1 MFPSLNL
8 CPSLSHLRAL
18 RALLSSFCELTRTFS
33 VTQTHSVTFIPSKY
47 TYNHG
52 DGEDEREHLP
62 QVRTKSIFFLPSRK
76 ESSLVASWAR
86 ASVALG
92 RTLGSER
99 EEKKQIAWS
108 RIVFVLKERF
118 IFQPK
123 KNKFCSWRRGVHP
136 SFIFFLL
143 VLCVSS
149 SSQKKAFVLCLNKQ
163 LTYYVFVSSF
173 IKQLK
178 TQVIIVRQPPR
189 SPVLTEPATIERVFR
204 PLDAGRG

>member
-1 MFPSLNL
+1 MATAKMKGSTFPRYEQN
-8 CPSLSHLRAL
+8 R
-18 RALLSSFCELTRTFS
+18 
-33 VTQTHSVTFIPSKY
+33 
-47 TYNHG
+47 
-52 DGEDEREHLP
+52 
-62 QVRTKSIFFLPSRK
+62 FFPFPVSK

-123 KNKFCSWRRGVHP
+123 KGQKFFFLRRGVHP

-143 VLCVSS
+143 VRVSS
-149 SSQKKAFVLCLNKQ
+149 SSREGFVLCLNQQ
-163 LTYYVFVSSF
+163 LTYYAFVSSF

>member
-1 MFPSLNL
+1 MKGSTFPRYEQN
-8 CPSLSHLRAL
+8 R
-18 RALLSSFCELTRTFS
+18 
-33 VTQTHSVTFIPSKY
+33 
-47 TYNHG
+47 
-52 DGEDEREHLP
+52 
-62 QVRTKSIFFLPSRK
+62 FFPFPVSK

-92 RTLGSER
+92 GTLGRER

-108 RIVFVLKERF
+108 RIVFVLEGEIYF
-118 IFQPK
+118 STK
-123 KNKFCSWRRGVHP
+123 KRTKVFLLEEGCAPFFH
-136 SFIFFLL
+136 FFLL
-143 VLCVSS
+143 VRVSS
-149 SSQKKAFVLCLNKQ
+149 SLARRPSFVLCLNKQ

>member
-1 MFPSLNL
+1 MKGSTFPRYEQN
-8 CPSLSHLRAL
+8 R
-18 RALLSSFCELTRTFS
+18 
-33 VTQTHSVTFIPSKY
+33 
-47 TYNHG
+47 
-52 DGEDEREHLP
+52 
-62 QVRTKSIFFLPSRK
+62 FFPFPVSK
-76 ESSLVASWAR
+76 ESSLVGSWAR

-108 RIVFVLKERF
+108 RIVFVFEGEREIYF
-118 IFQPK
+118 STK
-123 KNKFCSWRRGVHP
+123 KRTKLFFSRRGVHP

-143 VLCVSS
+143 VLCVS

>member
-1 MFPSLNL
+1 MATAKMKGSTFPRYEQN
-8 CPSLSHLRAL
+8 R
-18 RALLSSFCELTRTFS
+18 
-33 VTQTHSVTFIPSKY
+33 
-47 TYNHG
+47 
-52 DGEDEREHLP
+52 
-62 QVRTKSIFFLPSRK
+62 FFPFPVSK

-123 KNKFCSWRRGVHP
+123 KGQKFFFLRRGVHP
-136 SFIFFLL
+136 SFIFSFLF
-143 VLCVSS
+143 VCPPPRE
-149 SSQKKAFVLCLNKQ
+149 KAFVLCLNKQ

>member
-1 MFPSLNL
+1 MATAKMKGSTFPRYEQN
-8 CPSLSHLRAL
+8 R
-18 RALLSSFCELTRTFS
+18 
-33 VTQTHSVTFIPSKY
+33 
-47 TYNHG
+47 
-52 DGEDEREHLP
+52 
-62 QVRTKSIFFLPSRK
+62 FFPFPVSK

-123 KNKFCSWRRGVHP
+123 KGQKFFFLRRGVHP

-143 VLCVSS
+143 VRVSCS
-149 SSQKKAFVLCLNKQ
+149 LARRPSFVLCLNKQ

>member
-1 MFPSLNL
+1 MATAKMKGSTFPRYEQN
-8 CPSLSHLRAL
+8 R
-18 RALLSSFCELTRTFS
+18 FFS
-33 VTQTHSVTFIPSKY
+33 
-47 TYNHG
+47 
-52 DGEDEREHLP
+52 
-62 QVRTKSIFFLPSRK
+62 LPSRK

-108 RIVFVLKERF
+108 RIVFVWREIFNQKENK
-118 IFQPK
+118 IFLGGG
-123 KNKFCSWRRGVHP
+123 GVHP

>member
-1 MFPSLNL
+1 MATAKMKGSTFPRYEQN
-8 CPSLSHLRAL
+8 R
-18 RALLSSFCELTRTFS
+18 
-33 VTQTHSVTFIPSKY
+33 
-47 TYNHG
+47 
-52 DGEDEREHLP
+52 
-62 QVRTKSIFFLPSRK
+62 FFPFPVSK

-123 KNKFCSWRRGVHP
+123 KGQSFSSRGGVCTLL
-136 SFIFFLL
+136 SFFSFLFES
-143 VLCVSS
+143 VSS
-149 SSQKKAFVLCLNKQ
+149 SSHKKAFVLCLNKQ

>member
-1 MFPSLNL
+1 MATAKMKGSTFPRYEQN
-8 CPSLSHLRAL
+8 R
-18 RALLSSFCELTRTFS
+18 
-33 VTQTHSVTFIPSKY
+33 
-47 TYNHG
+47 
-52 DGEDEREHLP
+52 
-62 QVRTKSIFFLPSRK
+62 FFPFPVSK

-86 ASVALG
+86 ASSRSRKDTWKRKRRKKANCLVQNCFRFEG
-92 RTLGSER
+92 EIYFSTKKRTKLFFS
-99 EEKKQIAWS
+99 
-108 RIVFVLKERF
+108 
-118 IFQPK
+118 
-123 KNKFCSWRRGVHP
+123 RRGVHP

>member
-1 MFPSLNL
+1 MKGSTFPRYEQN
-8 CPSLSHLRAL
+8 R
-18 RALLSSFCELTRTFS
+18 
-33 VTQTHSVTFIPSKY
+33 
-47 TYNHG
+47 
-52 DGEDEREHLP
+52 
-62 QVRTKSIFFLPSRK
+62 FFPFPVSK

-123 KNKFCSWRRGVHP
+123 KRTKV
-136 SFIFFLL
+136 FLL
-143 VLCVSS
+143 EEGCAPFFHFFPSCSCVLLPRET
-149 SSQKKAFVLCLNKQ
+149 AFVLCLNKQ

>member
-1 MFPSLNL
+1 MKGSTFPRYEQN
-8 CPSLSHLRAL
+8 R
-18 RALLSSFCELTRTFS
+18 
-33 VTQTHSVTFIPSKY
+33 
-47 TYNHG
+47 
-52 DGEDEREHLP
+52 
-62 QVRTKSIFFLPSRK
+62 FFPFPVSK
-76 ESSLVASWAR
+76 ESSLVGSWAR

-108 RIVFVLKERF
+108 RIVFVFVLKERF

-123 KNKFCSWRRGVHP
+123 KGQKLVFSRRGVHP

-143 VLCVSS
+143 VLCVS

>member
-1 MFPSLNL
+1 MKGSTFPRYEQN
-8 CPSLSHLRAL
+8 R
-18 RALLSSFCELTRTFS
+18 
-33 VTQTHSVTFIPSKY
+33 
-47 TYNHG
+47 
-52 DGEDEREHLP
+52 
-62 QVRTKSIFFLPSRK
+62 FFPFPVSK

-123 KNKFCSWRRGVHP
+123 KGQKFFFSRRGVHP
-136 SFIFFLL
+136 SFIFFLR
-143 VLCVSS
+143 VRVSS
-149 SSQKKAFVLCLNKQ
+149 SSRERSFVLCLNKQ